1 MFALRTESM
10 PRSQLYEKNLFVPG
24 MLTRYVCR
32 ASRSLWLITEKRF
45 KTANTSRRLS
55 QRTFPQKQRHKQSVF
70 KQRHKRFYTQTP
82 LQFTD
87 NFFYTEEPFLKSA
100 FTQNFYTK
108 EFLHGEFFAQKN
120 FYTQKISLT
129 KHFTQSSFYTQMPL
143 HIETFTHR
151 NLYTKK
157 NTQRNFTHRGF
168 YTKMF

>member
-1 MFALRTESM
+1 
-10 PRSQLYEKNLFVPG
+10 

-45 KTANTSRRLS
+45 KTANTSQRLS

-70 KQRHKRFYTQTP
+70 EQRHKRFCTQTP

-87 NFFYTEEPFLKSA
+87 IF
-100 FTQNFYTK
+100 FTQKNLSSKMSLRKIFTQIGISTQRS
-108 EFLHGEFFAQKN
+108 FCTKN
-120 FYTQKISLT
+120 FYAQKISLT

-168 YTKMF
+168 YTQLF

>member
-87 NFFYTEEPFLKSA
+87 NFFTQKNLSSKVPLRKT
-100 FTQNFYTK
+100 FTQRSFYK
-108 EFLHGEFFAQKN
+108 ENFLHRKTFTHK
-120 FYTQKISLT
+120 KIAHKTFHT
-129 KHFTQSSFYTQMPL
+129 KQFL
-143 HIETFTHR
+143 HTNAFTHR
-151 NLYTKK
+151 NLYPQKRLHKK